1 VLSNHLDFIIVGTF
15 EMSSWQN
22 VINFTICGLLIVLLL
37 ESKAKL
43 HVFFV
48 NLYVLVMKKYLISLF
63 SCDCCAL
70 IFYRII

>member
-22 VINFTICGLLIVLLL
+22 VINFTICELLIVLLL

-48 NLYVLVMKKYLISLF
+48 NLYVLVMKKNT
-63 SCDCCAL
+63 
-70 IFYRII
+70 